1 MKKIVSGCIIISGM
15 SYDTIKNNLA
25 TVLSDV
31 QNGNNFGEKITVIGA
46 TKFVESDQIATARD
60 LGLTEVGDNKV
71 QEFRDK
77 TSKIEGLN
85 YHFIGRLQKNKVKY
99 LIGKVKLIQSVD
111 SIDLAEEISKQS
123 VKAGIVTDILMEV
136 NSAGEESKGGVSPE
150 NARDLA
156 KAIAKLEG
164 VQLKGIMAMLPFSE
178 NTKLLQ
184 KLCLQMRELYDTIK
198 EDGFAFE
205 YLSMGMSGDY
215 KIAIQNG
222 SNMIRL
228 GTVIFGE
235 RDYSKKVY

>member
-1 MKKIVSGCIIISGM
+1 MKKLPLRCIIIIVM
-15 SYDTIKNNLA
+15 MKEIIKNNLNA
-25 TVLSDV
+25 VYEEV
-31 QNGNNFGEKITVIGA
+31 KNGNNLGEKITVIGA
-46 TKFVESDQIATARD
+46 TKYVESEQIKVARD

-77 TSKIEGLN
+77 TSKIDGLN

-111 SIDLAEEISKQS
+111 SLDLAEEISKQS
-123 VKAGIVTDILMEV
+123 VKLGVVTDILMEI

-150 NARDLA
+150 NALALA
-156 KAIAKLEG
+156 KEIAKLDG
-164 VQLKGIMAMLPFSE
+164 VHLKGIMAMLPFSDDNE
-178 NTKLLQ
+178 LLQ

-198 EDGFAFE
+198 KDGFDFE

-215 KIAIQNG
+215 KIAIKNG

-235 RDYSKKVY
+235 RDYTKKVY

>member
-1 MKKIVSGCIIISGM
+1 MMKDI
-15 SYDTIKNNLA
+15 IKNNLNA
-25 TVLSDV
+25 VYEEV
-31 QNGNNFGEKITVIGA
+31 KNGNNLGEKITVIGA
-46 TKFVESDQIATARD
+46 TKFVESEQIITARD
-60 LGLTEVGDNKV
+60 LGLIEVGDNKV

-156 KAIAKLEG
+156 KEIAKLDG
-164 VQLKGIMAMLPFSE
+164 VQLKGIMAMLPISE
-178 NTKLLQ
+178 NTELLQ
-184 KLCLQMRELYDTIK
+184 KLCLQMRSLYDTIK